1 MSERNADEHALPEL
15 RFVALNALVP
25 HEQHDPMRLVTLVSR
40 IREQGRLRNP
50 PVVAPLPGGGERR
63 YVVLDGANR
72 AHAVGASGF
81 PHVVVQVVPYTD
93 PPVRLTTWCHALGDT
108 SRDHFEN
115 ALHSVL
121 GGLAESR
128 ECRGGTEAGWV
139 GGAAQHRLRVADLI
153 GRSECEGLDGA
164 PVVGLVDAFP
174 DEGVEALTA
183 FMQEFRVT
191 SESLPAARER
201 HPEIEALVV
210 FPHFQPAEVIEIAA
224 GGERL
229 PAGITRHVI
238 RWRALRVDVPLDR
251 LADTATGLVEK
262 NHWLEEWLLTKL
274 RERHVRFYEEPT
286 VLFDE

>member
-115 ALHSVL
+115 ALHSVPGL
-121 GGLAESR
+121 ECRRAPLLHASALLARRETLAYVAFADGTADTLHGGGGLR
-128 ECRGGTEAGWV
+128 ERNAMLN
-139 GGAAQHRLRVADLI
+139 A
-153 GRSECEGLDGA
+153 
-164 PVVGLVDAFP
+164 LVDTYRGSKRF
-174 DEGVEALTA
+174 
-183 FMQEFRVT
+183 FRVT

-262 NHWLEEWLLTKL
+262 NRWLEEWLLTKL

>member
-115 ALHSVL
+115 ALHSVPGL
-121 GGLAESR
+121 ECRRAPLLHASALLARRETLAYVAFADGTADTLHGGGGLR
-128 ECRGGTEAGWV
+128 ERNAMLN
-139 GGAAQHRLRVADLI
+139 A
-153 GRSECEGLDGA
+153 
-164 PVVGLVDAFP
+164 LVDTYRGSKRF
-174 DEGVEALTA
+174 
-183 FMQEFRVT
+183 FRVT

>member
-15 RFVALNALVP
+15 RFVPVESLVP
-25 HEQHDPMRLVTLVSR
+25 HEQHDPTRLEPLVRR

-50 PVVAPLPGGGERR
+50 PVVAPLPGGGAPR

-72 AHAVGASGF
+72 AHAATAAGL
-81 PHVVVQVVPYTD
+81 PHIVVQIVPYAD
-93 PPVRLTTWCHALGDT
+93 PPVRLNTWCHALGET
-108 SRDHFEN
+108 SRDHFEKALRSVPGLECRREPLLHASALLARRETLAYVAFADGTADTLHGGRDLRERNTLLN
-115 ALHSVL
+115 AL
-121 GGLAESR
+121 
-128 ECRGGTEAGWV
+128 
-139 GGAAQHRLRVADLI
+139 
-153 GRSECEGLDGA
+153 
-164 PVVGLVDAFP
+164 VDTYRASKRF
-174 DEGVEALTA
+174 
-183 FMQEFRVT
+183 FRVT

-210 FPHFQPAEVIEIAA
+210 FPHFEPAEVIEIAA

-251 LADTATGLVEK
+251 LADAATGVAEK
-262 NHWLEEWLLTKL
+262 NRWLSDWLRAKL
-274 RERHVRFYEEPT
+274 LERQVRYYEEPT

>member
-15 RFVALNALVP
+15 RFVPVDSLVP
-25 HEQHDPMRLVTLVSR
+25 HEQHDPTRLEPLVRR

-50 PVVAPLPGGGERR
+50 PLVAPLPGAGVRR

-72 AHAVGASGF
+72 AHAARAAGL
-81 PHVVVQVVPYTD
+81 PHVVVQIVPYAD
-93 PPVRLTTWCHALGDT
+93 PPVRLSTWCHALGDT

-115 ALHSVL
+115 ALRTVP
-121 GGLAESR
+121 GL
-128 ECRGGTEAGWV
+128 ECRRGPLLHASALLARRETLAYVAFADGTADTLHGG
-139 GGAAQHRLRVADLI
+139 RDLRERNAMLN
-153 GRSECEGLDGA
+153 A
-164 PVVGLVDAFP
+164 LVDTYRASKRF
-174 DEGVEALTA
+174 
-183 FMQEFRVT
+183 FRVT

-210 FPHFQPAEVIEIAA
+210 FPHFEPAEVIEIAA

-238 RWRALRVDVPLDR
+238 RWRALRVDVPLER
-251 LADTATGLVEK
+251 LADTGTSLAEK
-262 NHWLEEWLLTKL
+262 NRWLEEWLLEKL
-274 RERHVRFYEEPT
+274 SERRVRYYEEPT

>member
-115 ALHSVL
+115 ALHSVA
-121 GGLAESR
+121 GLLS
-128 ECRGGTEAGWV
+128 G
-139 GGAAQHRLRVADLI
+139 
-153 GRSECEGLDGA
+153 S
-164 PVVGLVDAFP
+164 GLVTTRP
-174 DEGVEALTA
+174 TWRSPTA
-183 FMQEFRVT
+183 PPTRSM
-191 SESLPAARER
+191 AA
-201 HPEIEALVV
+201 
-210 FPHFQPAEVIEIAA
+210 AA
-224 GGERL
+224 CASGTPCSTRWST
-229 PAGITRHVI
+229 PTAG
-238 RWRALRVDVPLDR
+238 AS
-251 LADTATGLVEK
+251 ASSA
-262 NHWLEEWLLTKL
+262 
-274 RERHVRFYEEPT
+274 
-286 VLFDE
+286 